1 MTIPDLT
8 RVSHLDLHAAEEK
21 VLCGAA
27 YGKYGIFGTGAA
39 ASAKTLNPF
48 YFRCPLRHTYTHTH
62 TRAHTHTCTHTH
74 THTHTHTPRFTSSAA
89 TPTCLALLV
98 CECVCV

>member
-39 ASAKTLNPF
+39 ASA
-48 YFRCPLRHTYTHTH
+48 
-62 TRAHTHTCTHTH
+62 
-74 THTHTHTPRFTSSAA
+74 
-89 TPTCLALLV
+89 
-98 CECVCV
+98 